1 MNATPTPRID
11 LSRWEAEGG
20 TPLPSAM
27 QPGADAPLLQRL
39 GAALVAEWNKLPMPL
54 QRAIYDRAV
63 AAGLADDDD
72 DEPALKRRM
81 ALFLHQHKRP
91 ATTD

>member
-1 MNATPTPRID
+1 MNATTPTPRIE

-27 QPGADAPLLQRL
+27 QPGGDAPLLQRL

-63 AAGLADDDD
+63 AAGLADDD
-72 DEPALKRRM
+72 EPALKRRM

-91 ATTD
+91 ATPD

>member
-63 AAGLADDDD
+63 AAGLADDD
-72 DEPALKRRM
+72 EPALKRRM
-81 ALFLHQHKRP
+81 ALFLHQHNSSP
-91 ATTD
+91 STD